1 MGKSV
6 NIADTRC
13 VRPNPG
19 LQTADA
25 LRANPLDVF
34 ERIAIAE
41 HYDFERTS
49 QDEIHINI
57 AGQWSDHDISLTW
70 NAASE
75 SVQLFLIFEGRLPGG
90 RTDDICRL
98 MSLINER
105 LSAGHFDFWNKN
117 KAMVYRNS
125 QSLRGGAQLKT
136 EQAMDMIA
144 LALDAAERGYPAC
157 QYVIWAGKSPE
168 DALTSA
174 LVDLATNI

>member
-1 MGKSV
+1 M

-13 VRPNPG
+13 VRPSPG
-19 LQTADA
+19 LHTADA
-25 LRANPLDVF
+25 VRANPLDVF

-41 HYDFERTS
+41 HYEFERTS
-49 QDEIHINI
+49 LEEIHVIVP
-57 AGQWSDHDISLTW
+57 GQWADHNISLTW
-70 NAASE
+70 NATSE

-125 QSLRGGAQLKT
+125 QSLRGGAPLKT
-136 EQAMDMIA
+136 EQAMDIIA

-168 DALTSA
+168 DALTAA
-174 LVDLATNI
+174 LVDLAATA

>member
-1 MGKSV
+1 MTM

-19 LQTADA
+19 LHTSSAV
-25 LRANPLDVF
+25 RANPLDVF

-49 QDEIHINI
+49 VEEIHINVP
-57 AGQWSDHDISLTW
+57 GQWSDHDISLTW
-70 NAASE
+70 NAACE

-117 KAMVYRNS
+117 KAMVYRNA
-125 QSLRGGAQLKT
+125 QSLRGGAALKT
-136 EQAMDMIA
+136 EQAMDMLA

-168 DALTSA
+168 DALTAA
-174 LVDLATNI
+174 LVDLAANV

>member
-1 MGKSV
+1 VPHGK
-6 NIADTRC
+6 IYEHC
-13 VRPNPG
+13 VRPSPG
-19 LQTADA
+19 LQTAGA
-25 LRANPLDVF
+25 LRSNPLNVF

-41 HYDFERTS
+41 HYDFERVGA
-49 QDEIHINI
+49 DEIHINLP
-57 AGQWSDHDISLTW
+57 GQWTDHDVSLTW
-70 NAASE
+70 NSSDEAL
-75 SVQLFLIFEGRLPGG
+75 QLFLIFEGRLPGG

-105 LSAGHFDFWNKN
+105 LAAGHFDFWNKN

-136 EQAMDMIA
+136 EQALDMIA

-168 DALTSA
+168 DALTAA
-174 LVDLATNI
+174 LVDLAANA

>member
-1 MGKSV
+1 MGKFM

-19 LQTADA
+19 LQTASA

-34 ERIAIAE
+34 ERIAVAE
-41 HYDFERTS
+41 HYEYERVNK
-49 QDEIHINI
+49 DEIHINVP
-57 AGQWSDHDISLTW
+57 GQWTDHNISLTW

-90 RTDDICRL
+90 RTDDICLL

-105 LSAGHFDFWNKN
+105 LAAGHFDFWNKN
-117 KAMVYRNS
+117 KAMVYRNA
-125 QSLRGGAQLKT
+125 QSLRGGAVLKT
-136 EQAMDMIA
+136 EQALDMVA

-174 LVDLATNI
+174 LVDLAANV